1 MMADLDR
8 IYIRD
13 LFLRCIIG
21 LNDEER
27 EKTQDVMINIVLYAD
42 LRRSGTTD
50 DIADSVNYKTIKKA
64 VIALVEKSTFRL
76 LEKLAEE
83 IASVCLADPRVRSVD
98 VTVDKPGALRFAKS
112 VAVAISREREE
123 Q

>member
-1 MMADLDR
+1 MADLDR

-64 VIALVEKSTFRL
+64 VIALVENSTFHL
-76 LEKLAEE
+76 LERLAEE

-112 VAVAISREREE
+112 VAVAISREREK